1 MYGVFMFIMT
11 RFETLLNAYKN
22 DTLTQAE
29 LNELLL
35 LLKSNDTVLKDSIL
49 NDLQQNTF
57 AGNTTAT
64 QRQRM
69 FDNIIIATQT
79 RRKARVVQLWKRV
92 AVAAAIVLLAGAG
105 TYLLID
111 GKQDN
116 ATVGTGT
123 SNNVRHDVMPGGN
136 KAVLTL
142 SDGSIIVLD
151 SARNG
156 SLAQQGNANV
166 IKEDDGQLLYKQEEG
181 GDPLTIGHSPLTY
194 NTLATPRGG
203 QYQLVLPDGS
213 KVWLNAASFI
223 RYPVAFTG
231 NSREV
236 ELEGE
241 GYFEIA
247 TLRLRSGQKMPFH
260 VKTKTQDVE
269 VLGTHFNVNSYSDE
283 VAVKTTL
290 LEGAVKVRQWS
301 MVNGQSASAMAPA
314 NKPAKDAEFSVV
326 LKPGEQAV
334 QSRAHS
340 PFTIDH
346 SPNINEVMS
355 WKNGQFYFSNTDIET
370 IMRQIARWY
379 DVQVEYKV
387 HPADKYTV
395 SLSRNVP
402 VSKLLSY
409 LELSGGVRFKV
420 EGKKIIVM

>member
-1 MYGVFMFIMT
+1 MT
-11 RFETLLNAYKN
+11 RFESLLNAYKN
-22 DTLTQAE
+22 DTLTPAE
-29 LNELLL
+29 LNELLQL
-35 LLKSNDTVLKDSIL
+35 LETNDTVLNDSIL
-49 NDLQQNTF
+49 NDLQRNAF
-57 AGNTTAT
+57 AGNTTAM

-69 FDNIIIATQT
+69 FDNIIAATQT
-79 RRKARVVQLWKRV
+79 QQKVRVVQLWKRA

-105 TYLLID
+105 TYLLMNRKPES
-111 GKQDN
+111 GTA
-116 ATVGTGT
+116 ATTT
-123 SNNVRHDVMPGGN
+123 NVQQDVMPGGN

-142 SDGSIIVLD
+142 SDGSTIVLD
-151 SARNG
+151 SAHNG

-166 IKEDDGQLLYKQEEG
+166 IKERDGQLLYKQGEG
-181 GDPLTIGHSPLTY
+181 PNEKTLAY

-213 KVWLNAASFI
+213 KVWLNAASSI

-247 TLRLRSGQKMPFH
+247 KNAARPFH

-269 VLGTHFNVNSYSDE
+269 VLGTHFNVNAYDDE

-290 LEGAVKVRQWS
+290 LEGSVKVKAD
-301 MVNGQSASAMAPA
+301 N
-314 NKPAKDAEFSVV
+314 SVV
-326 LKPGEQAV
+326 IKPGEQAV
-334 QSRAHS
+334 LSRDHS
-340 PFTIDH
+340 PLTIDH
-346 SPNINEVMS
+346 SPDIDQVMS
-355 WKNGQFYFSNTDIET
+355 WKNGQFYFSNTDIES
-370 IMRQIARWY
+370 IMRQMARWY

-402 VSKLLSY
+402 VSKLLSF
-409 LELSGGVRFKV
+409 LELSGGVKFKV
-420 EGKKIIVM
+420 EGKKVIVM